1 MQVPGGVQSVSVTA
15 VAAAEV
21 APANQ
26 YDSRR
31 AWATLWITSISMFLV
46 SMDVTIV
53 SVALPDISKD
63 FSNTSS
69 ATLSWVFTAYNVT
82 FAALLLLAGKLGDRW
97 GRKKAFQAGL
107 VMFLGAS
114 VLAAISPTAGV
125 LIGARTLQA

>member
-1 MQVPGGVQSVSVTA
+1 MCDASTARRTVRSVTA
-15 VAAAEV
+15 VTASDV
-21 APANQ
+21 ASTSPPF
-26 YDSRR
+26 DSRR

-63 FSNTSS
+63 FSGTSS

-97 GRKKAFQAGL
+97 GRKKAFQTGL
-107 VMFLGAS
+107 VIFLLAS
-114 VLAAISPTAGV
+114 VLAAIAPNAGV
-125 LIGARTLQA
+125 LIGAR